1 MNVTQQRESMLAS
14 LARIEEW
21 QRNYELMALERN
33 DRNEK
38 DHKKIEELLKE
49 QNGRIRVNEKG
60 ISRIIGIGL
69 GIAFVLGI
77 AIGLVKFL

>member
-60 ISRIIGIGL
+60 ISRIIGVGL
-69 GIAFVLGI
+69 GIAFVLGL